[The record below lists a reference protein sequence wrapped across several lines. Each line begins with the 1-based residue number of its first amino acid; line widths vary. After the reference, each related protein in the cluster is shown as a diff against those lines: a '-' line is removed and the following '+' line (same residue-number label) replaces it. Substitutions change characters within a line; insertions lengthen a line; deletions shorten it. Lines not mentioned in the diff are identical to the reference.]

1 MTMGW
6 PLVVR
11 LKKARSSGRCQGRS
25 PPRPMMRSEVMA
37 TRPVRWR
44 GLVIGLLVI
53 GYWER
58 GGLDRDGGLDV
69 GVGVVVFEFEV
80 FEGEGVDVADGGVDG
95 EGGEGA
101 GVAGELEAGL
111 VEMVGVEVEVAE
123 GVDEVARFVVE
134 GLGDHHGEEGVGGDV
149 EGDAEEEVGA
159 ALVELAG
166 EAGALAVLFGLVDVE
181 LEEEVAGRE
190 GHLVDL
196 PDVPGGDEMA
206 AGVGVVLEAV
216 HEAGDLVDGRSVLGL
231 PGAPLL
237 SVDGAEF
244 AMFIGP
250 IVPDAD
256 AVFLEVGDVGVAF
269 EEPEEFVD
277 DGAEVEFFGGEAGE
291 SVPEVEAGL
300 AAEDREGAGAGA
312 VGAFFAMLKDIP
324 EEVEVLLHGGE
335 GGGGNGES
343 EG

>member
-1 MTMGW
+1 MG
-6 PLVVR
+6 R
-11 LKKARSSGRCQGRS
+11 LHG
-25 PPRPMMRSEVMA
+25 
-37 TRPVRWR
+37 
-44 GLVIGLLVI
+44 
-53 GYWER
+53 
-58 GGLDRDGGLDV
+58 DGGLDV
-69 GVGVVVFEFEV
+69 GVGVVVFEIEV

-111 VEMVGVEVEVAE
+111 VEVIGVEVEVAE

-181 LEEEVAGRE
+181 LEEEVAGGE

-196 PDVPGGDEMA
+196 ADVPGGDEVS
-206 AGVGVVLEAV
+206 AGVGIVFEGV
-216 HEAGDLVDGRSVLGL
+216 HEAGDLVDGRAVLGL

-237 SVDGAEF
+237 SVDGAELAVF
-244 AMFIGP
+244 VGP
-250 IVPDAD
+250 FVPDAD

-269 EEPEEFVD
+269 EEPEELVD
-277 DGAEVEFFGGEAGE
+277 DGAEVELFGGEAGE
-291 SVPEVEAGL
+291 AVTKVEAGL

-312 VGAFFAMLKDIP
+312 VGAFFAVLKDVP
-324 EEVEVLLHGGE
+324 EEVEVLLHGGRVE
-335 GGGGNGES
+335 RGAGRGKGD
-343 EG
+343 